1 MSMPLPGRPALR
13 VFATAEEVSVAAASL
28 VADGLAAA
36 IAARGIAHWA
46 TTGGSAA
53 PGLYRALLAPDLRA
67 RVDWSRVRV
76 WWGDDRFVPAGD
88 PLSNVTPFLDV
99 ALAGAGGAAGA
110 SGLPIDPTHVYPIPV
125 GDMVARGL
133 GPAEAAAAY
142 AERLQELGPWS
153 AGQTGDATPA
163 FDVIVVGVGPDGH
176 LLSVFPGSA
185 VWDAAALVTAA
196 PAPTHIEPHVAR
208 VTMHPR
214 VLAAARSVLVVT
226 AGASKADR
234 LGEAWA
240 APDGSVRDLPVRA
253 AMGANAIWLLDEAA
267 AAKLPRA

>member
-1 MSMPLPGRPALR
+1 MSAGSLPALR
-13 VFATAEEVSVAAASL
+13 VFTSADEVSAAAASL
-28 VADGLAAA
+28 IADGLAAA
-36 IAARGIAHWA
+36 IEARGIAHWS

-53 PGLYRALLAPDLRA
+53 PGLYRALLAPSLRD

-88 PLSNVTPFLDV
+88 PLSNVTAFFDV
-99 ALAGAGGAAGA
+99 LRSGGVFA
-110 SGLPIDPTHVYPIPV
+110 LPIEPTHVYPIPV
-125 GDMVARGL
+125 GDMLSRGL
-133 GPAEAAAAY
+133 GPSDAAAAY
-142 AERLQELGPWS
+142 AELIQELGPWL

-163 FDVIVVGVGPDGH
+163 FDVFVVGVGPDGH

-185 VWDAAALVTAA
+185 VWDSAALVTAV
-196 PAPTHIEPHVAR
+196 PAPTHIEPHVPR

-214 VLAAARSVLVVT
+214 VLAAARSVLVVA

-240 APDGSVRDLPVRA
+240 APGGSVRDLPVRA
-253 AMGANAIWLLDEAA
+253 AMGANATWLLDEAA
-267 AAKLPRA
+267 AAKLPQG

>member
-1 MSMPLPGRPALR
+1 MTDGNPPSLR
-13 VFATAEEVSVAAASL
+13 VFASAGEVSAAAASL

-53 PGLYRALLAPDLRA
+53 PGLYRALLAPTMRS
-67 RVDWSRVRV
+67 RVDWPRVRV

-88 PLSNVTPFLDV
+88 SLSNVTPFFDV
-99 ALAGAGGAAGA
+99 ALAGDGGVA
-110 SGLPIDPTHVYPIPV
+110 GLPIDPAHVYPIPV
-125 GDMVARGL
+125 GDMLARGL
-133 GPAEAAAAY
+133 GPADAATAY

-153 AGQTGDATPA
+153 AGQTGEATPA
-163 FDVIVVGVGPDGH
+163 FDVMVVGVGPDGH

-185 VWDAAALVTAA
+185 VWDSAALVAA
-196 PAPTHIEPHVAR
+196 VPAPMHIEPHVAR

-214 VLAAARSVLVVT
+214 VLASARSVLVVA

-234 LGEAWA
+234 LGEAWNT
-240 APDGSVRDLPVRA
+240 PGGPVRDLPVRA
-253 AMGANAIWLLDEAA
+253 AMGANAVWLLDEAA
-267 AAKLPRA
+267 AAKLPRR